1 MFRATKQNDHSSL
14 YAIRVSMRVFEK
26 LCTVLVFEGGLKK
39 TKNVEVEE
47 MVVMFLHTM
56 GQHIKNRILQQRFGR
71 SGSSHD
77 GRVLRDAVTRPNG
90 LKVPKVMPRKRKA
103 QQKEDND
110 DEKGRPYFSWNDDLD
125 QLLVRSMM
133 TLVESRKIDE
143 KGKFVP
149 GAYVILEE
157 MMEQAQPGC
166 GVKADPNIMSR
177 VKTLKQKFLA
187 VQELRGLREQNHPH
201 CAKLNKVAFPCYD
214 ALEFV
219 YGKTRATG
227 ASSAG
232 LEELRQ
238 KAPCPE
244 IEVSNNLLLGWDKI
258 SVYQTT
264 EPSGV
269 RNEEAEF
276 VAVDDDVPPVTPTDK
291 AQQSDAASRPK
302 RIRCAT
308 KSAPATEEVD
318 ELKPILKA
326 AVDNLHAMTSQSD
339 QTITQKDNLYE
350 EVENIEGISADEAVD
365 AAFKLVKDADLLR
378 LFYGMRSAEAR
389 KRLIERVLRAP

>member
-1 MFRATKQNDHSSL
+1 
-14 YAIRVSMRVFEK
+14 
-26 LCTVLVFEGGLKK
+26 
-39 TKNVEVEE
+39 
-47 MVVMFLHTM
+47 MVVMFLRTVGHN
-56 GQHIKNRILQQRFGR
+56 IKNRILQQRFGR
-71 SGSSHD
+71 SGSAHD

-187 VQELRGLREQNHPH
+187 VQELRGLSGAVWDEMLKMVILEDHVFSEYVQNHPH

-227 ASSAG
+227 ASSVG

-244 IEVSNNLLLGWDKI
+244 IEVSNNLLLGWDKTF
-258 SVYQTT
+258 VYQTT

-302 RIRCAT
+302 RVRRAT

-350 EVENIEGISADEAVD
+350 EVEKIEGISADEAVD